1 MIADGTGSCAQ
12 GGTTDSTSFY
22 CAYGENCNNFEGK
35 TCWDPASNAEVAT
48 ACTSSQW
55 QCKVSNNFYYFLHS
69 LITKIL
75 EEKIASLK
83 SSFIFYFIK
92 DFDR

>member
-1 MIADGTGSCAQ
+1 MIADGTGSCAAA
-12 GGTTDSTSFY
+12 GTTDSTSFY
-22 CAYGENCNNFEGK
+22 CADGENCNNFEGK
-35 TCWDPASNAEVAT
+35 TCWNPATGAEAAT
-48 ACTSSQW
+48 ECTSTQW
-55 QCKVSNNFYYFLHS
+55 QCKVSNNFCYFLHS

-92 DFDR
+92 DCDR